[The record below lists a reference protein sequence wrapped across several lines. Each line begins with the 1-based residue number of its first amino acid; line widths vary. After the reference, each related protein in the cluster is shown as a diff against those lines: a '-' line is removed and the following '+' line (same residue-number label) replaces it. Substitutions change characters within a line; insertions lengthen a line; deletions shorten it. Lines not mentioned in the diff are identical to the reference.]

1 MGGGA
6 GGVRSQL
13 LEGTVQHRRSKATK
27 YSLEH
32 TVFYFALDLDELDE
46 VTHRVPLVRRNRG
59 GLVSFWDADHLPAG
73 PGGIATEV
81 RAHLRAQGI
90 EPEGWQITLVTN
102 LRILGYVFNP
112 ASFYLCRD
120 RDGQLRV
127 VIVEVHNTHGER
139 HLYTLRPEPT
149 ERRSFSASMD
159 KDFYVSPFID
169 AGGRY
174 NVTVRDEPDGL
185 AIGINLR
192 QGGELVLATS
202 LVLAR
207 RPLST
212 RSLAW
217 MLVRHPL
224 ITHGTIAMIHWHAL
238 RLFRRGVRFH
248 PHGAGRPGGVPMAVG
263 SGKEAR

>member
-1 MGGGA
+1 
-6 GGVRSQL
+6 
-13 LEGTVQHRRSKATK
+13 
-27 YSLEH
+27 
-32 TVFYFALDLDELDE
+32 
-46 VTHRVPLVRRNRG
+46 
-59 GLVSFWDADHLPAG
+59 VSFRDADHLPERASDLV
-73 PGGIATEV
+73 PEV
-81 RAHLRAQGI
+81 RAHLRGHGF

-102 LRILGYVFNP
+102 LRVLGYVFNP

-120 RDGQLRV
+120 GGGRLQV

-139 HLYTLRPEPT
+139 HLYTLRPAGAAHEA
-149 ERRSFSASMD
+149 FSASMD
-159 KDFYVSPFID
+159 KEFYVSPFISSE
-169 AGGRY
+169 GRY
-174 NVTVRDEPDGL
+174 HVTVRDEPDGL
-185 AIGINLR
+185 RIGINLR
-192 QGGELVLATS
+192 QEGELVLATS

-248 PHGAGRPGGVPMAVG
+248 PHGAGRQRHVQMAVR
-263 SGKEAR
+263 SGKEALR